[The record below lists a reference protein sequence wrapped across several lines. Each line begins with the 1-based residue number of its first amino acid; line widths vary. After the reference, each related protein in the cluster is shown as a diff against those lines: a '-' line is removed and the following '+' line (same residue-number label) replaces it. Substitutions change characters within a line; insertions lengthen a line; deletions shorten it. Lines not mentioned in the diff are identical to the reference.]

1 MHEPHRMADNTH
13 ASQMDPVLYS
23 FRRCPYAMRAR
34 LAIAVS
40 STGCVLREVKLSA
53 KPEAMLAAS
62 PKGTLPVLVL
72 PDGKVIDESLDIMRW
87 ALAKWDPECWL
98 EGDDPALIDR
108 NDGPFKHDL
117 DRYKYPERYGV
128 DPLKYRLKGMEFLWE
143 LDSRLG
149 RTSQLCGPVRSLA
162 DAAIMPFVR
171 QFAAVD
177 QKWFSDQPLLR
188 LKVWLADHISSELFN
203 MIMLR
208 VAPWSPGNRPVL
220 LLPTRTAQA
229 SLWAAQRS
237 RRTNSGTLSPCAA
250 SKFRHNPR
258 G

>member
-1 MHEPHRMADNTH
+1 MNQPPFRMADNTLN
-13 ASQMDPVLYS
+13 SQTDLVLYS

-40 STGCVLREVKLSA
+40 SAGCVLREVKLSA

-62 PKGTLPVLVL
+62 PKGTVPVLLL
-72 PDGKVIDESLDIMRW
+72 PDGKVIDESLEIMRW
-87 ALAKWDPECWL
+87 TLSNRDPECWL
-98 EGDDPALIDR
+98 EGDDQALIDR

-128 DPLKYRLKGMEFLWE
+128 DPLKHRMRGMEFLRE
-143 LDSRLG
+143 LDGRLD
-149 RTSQLCGPVRSLA
+149 RTSQLCGPVRSMA

-177 QKWFSDQPLLR
+177 QRWFSDQPLLR
-188 LKVWLADHISSELFN
+188 LKVWLADHMSSELLN

-208 VAPWSPGNRPVL
+208 VAPWSPGDRPVL
-220 LLPTRTAQA
+220 FTRTSA
-229 SLWAAQRS
+229 
-237 RRTNSGTLSPCAA
+237 C
-250 SKFRHNPR
+250 
-258 G
+258 